1 MLQYSMDFSLSKHTD
16 FSKFNGSIISF
27 KNKKCLHSLASV
39 LKARSRYGLEAR
51 MHQIISQEYA
61 SDKINRKAQLVLRVS
76 YLNGISDISQHVL
89 GNGPILIEEA
99 KAGFFQT
106 CEPIDFDNMFYTLI
120 IRADIVQLDKKKR
133 STLLIENNAD
143 YFKGKYVRS
152 EFNKRTLKFSHD
164 LLESMVIS

>member
-1 MLQYSMDFSLSKHTD
+1 MDFSLSKHTD

-27 KNKKCLHSLASV
+27 KNKKCLHSLANV
-39 LKARSRYGLEAR
+39 LKARSSYGLEAR

-76 YLNGISDISQHVL
+76 YQNGISDISQSVL

-99 KAGFFQT
+99 KAGLFQA
-106 CEPIDFDNMFYTLI
+106 CEPIDFDNMFYKLV
-120 IRADIVQLDKKKR
+120 IRADIVQLDERKR
-133 STLLIENNAD
+133 STLLIENNAR
-143 YFKGKYVRS
+143 YFKDKHVRS
-152 EFNKRTLKFSHD
+152 EFNKRTLMFSHD